1 MMKKKLLRT
10 MCGIL
15 AVISC
20 CVGCSGKGDTFKE
33 GQKNT
38 VPPDY
43 TKTETTVDMYAY
55 IPPTNGHYTTE
66 HDSIVYGESNITKER
81 YQEYKDCGFNILLS
95 DDEFYGGSMKTPTVE
110 SDKKYFE
117 TSQTKEILDL
127 CQKVGLKAIVFDY
140 RVWRLSRSETSLIR
154 KGDVTE
160 PLWFWCS
167 DIVYYPEEV
176 EYDATKKIITLQD
189 GSQRNVDFV
198 QYQFD
203 SMEAL
208 QEYIKIV
215 MSSYRDH
222 PAFYGIR
229 FLDEPSEAKLTAVG
243 QTTKAIKNI
252 YPECY
257 VLTCLHPHYGPAQE
271 PLMVATEEG
280 FQEYLDMYI
289 TGSENDH
296 FGYDYYPF
304 VGDVTSI
311 GKVENPYVLNTYART
326 LQISALKAKEHNIN
340 WELVVQTYSFPSEKK
355 RVVNER
361 DIRLQ
366 HNMALAFDAST
377 IAYFT
382 YWMWPVK
389 TIVAPEPEGTWQAIM
404 SDTGEKIL
412 YDEVQKVNA
421 ETQKMARVIL
431 NYDYVATHLSWDKD
445 YGVMPSYFANVETSE
460 LTNVKNI
467 TTGRAT
473 VINEMYDEA
482 NKLTGYMIVNATDTC
497 EESYNRVEIEFD
509 GYDKAIVYTAEGPT
523 EVELEDNT
531 YLTILKGGE
540 AVFVIPYR
548 Q

>member
-33 GQKNT
+33 GPKNT

-280 FQEYLDMYI
+280 FQEYLPMMFAAVKMAEGNFERDKI
-289 TGSENDH
+289 AKEFEQK
-296 FGYDYYPF
+296 FGYQFNEFMNLELPNITKEESSHFHDPAKYLLFNDPFIGLFDFTVRRDLTERYKTASEILKDSINGREYDYLFQMEKTLLDVLKHKSDLGNRLRTAYQEDDRKMLKEILEQGFPTIRMNLILFFDAFRKVWLIENKPF
-304 VGDVTSI
+304 GL
-311 GKVENPYVLNTYART
+311 E
-326 LQISALKAKEHNIN
+326 
-340 WELVVQTYSFPSEKK
+340 VQEQRFGGLLYRMDMCAT
-355 RVVNER
+355 
-361 DIRLQ
+361 RLQ
-366 HNMALAFDAST
+366 DYLNGETDRIEELEENSLTKYKGFEEEAVVHNN
-377 IAYFT
+377 
-382 YWMWPVK
+382 WK
-389 TIVAPEPEGTWQAIM
+389 
-404 SDTGEKIL
+404 
-412 YDEVQKVNA
+412 
-421 ETQKMARVIL
+421 
-431 NYDYVATHLSWDKD
+431 DYVS
-445 YGVMPSYFANVETSE
+445 TSVV
-460 LTNVKNI
+460 TW
-467 TTGRAT
+467 
-473 VINEMYDEA
+473 
-482 NKLTGYMIVNATDTC
+482 
-497 EESYNRVEIEFD
+497 
-509 GYDKAIVYTAEGPT
+509 
-523 EVELEDNT
+523 
-531 YLTILKGGE
+531 
-540 AVFVIPYR
+540 
-548 Q
+548 